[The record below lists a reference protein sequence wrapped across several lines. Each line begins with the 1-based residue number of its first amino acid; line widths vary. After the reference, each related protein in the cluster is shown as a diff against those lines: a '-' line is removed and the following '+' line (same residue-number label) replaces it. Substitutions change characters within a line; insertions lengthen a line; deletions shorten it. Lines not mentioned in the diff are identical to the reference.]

1 MKGFC
6 KEFSR
11 QQRVEVDFRN
21 SDLPRPV
28 PRDISLC
35 LYRVLQEAL
44 RNSAKHS
51 GVRNYETHLWATQDE
66 IHLTV
71 KDFGKGFD
79 TKMAAAGRGL
89 GLVSMRERLTLVG
102 GQLSIQSQPTLGTT
116 IHAWVPLGSATST

>member
-6 KEFSR
+6 KEFSK
-11 QQRVEVDFRN
+11 QQRVEVDFRSN
-21 SDLPRPV
+21 DLPSPV
-28 PRDISLC
+28 PRDTSLC

-51 GVRNYETHLWATQDE
+51 GMRHYEAHLWVTEDE

-79 TKMAAAGRGL
+79 TDMAAAGNGL

-116 IHAWVPLGSATST
+116 IHAWVPLARATSK